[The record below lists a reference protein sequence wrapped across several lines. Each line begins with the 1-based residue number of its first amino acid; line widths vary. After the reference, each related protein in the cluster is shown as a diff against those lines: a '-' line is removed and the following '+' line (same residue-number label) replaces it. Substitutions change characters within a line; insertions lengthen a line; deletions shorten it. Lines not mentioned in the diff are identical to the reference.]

1 MRILLLIPV
10 VAALTLGACAPQ
22 APATTPPPTTPP
34 PAPAETQTPSGLAS
48 TEVAPATKTYSN
60 SDFGLAFQYPSVW
73 FGPEEYVSGGTLRV
87 EVGSDKVYPYGE
99 VPDQPSNV
107 RDSYDVVVQCDKGAG
122 APPEIYDTLENLQ
135 DGESSSDARSL
146 MTRVRAIELGRFTG
160 FEYIFT
166 LPEGAQTD
174 HLYGRQVVL
183 FDEAT
188 GDRLSVMGQPINV
201 EVSEGE
207 DWREAYR
214 NVDEANLPLFEAIV
228 ASMTAE

>member
-1 MRILLLIPV
+1 MRILLL
-10 VAALTLGACAPQ
+10 VAAVAVFALAACAPQ
-22 APATTPPPTTPP
+22 APVTTPQPTTQSPS
-34 PAPAETQTPSGLAS
+34 PAETRTPSGPSS
-48 TEVAPATKTYSN
+48 TEVAPAIRAYLN
-60 SDFGLAFQYPSVW
+60 RDFGLAFQYPSVW

-99 VPDQPSNV
+99 VPEQPSEV
-107 RDSYDVVVQCDKGAG
+107 KDSYDVVVQYDKAAG
-122 APPEIYDTLENLQ
+122 APPEIYGTVKNLQ
-135 DGESSSDARSL
+135 DGQSSSDARSL
-146 MTRVRAIELGRFTG
+146 VTRVRAIELGRFTG

-207 DWREAYR
+207 DWREAYLS
-214 NVDEANLPLFEAIV
+214 VDEANLPLFEAIV